1 MTTLVAALA
10 TAAARGQEVVF
21 VHDDDRHQ
29 AIAWAELEVAARR
42 VAAAL
47 IRQGVLPG
55 ARVPLVLP
63 TSPGFVT
70 AFFGTMLAGAIP
82 CPMALPMGFAQIE
95 VYAERFA
102 ATLRYLGATHAIIDE
117 LLAPIAMMLP
127 EVAFLGGKTLAAAE
141 DPPVTGDPTSAE
153 AVAFIQC
160 TSGST
165 GTPKGVMLSHA
176 NLLANIEQS
185 RRALDAAA
193 GRDTLVSWLPLY
205 HDMGL
210 IGTLLFPMACGLGS
224 VLMSPL
230 KFQKRPAAWLQAM
243 SRYRA
248 TITTAPNF
256 AYAYVTARVK
266 DADLAG
272 VDLSALRHA
281 CCGAEPI
288 DRRTLEGF
296 VARFR
301 AIGMRDSVPRPCY
314 GLAEASLAVTFRPAD
329 APLVYDRVDTAAL
342 ASGDARPGGERVT
355 EAVRCGPPVVGTEI
369 AIVDESRQPLPE
381 RRVGRI
387 LVRGPSVTKGYYQ
400 LPEETAAVLK
410 DGWLD
415 TGDLGYLTDGELVV
429 TGRAKD
435 LVIVRGQ
442 KFAPTDFEWAAE
454 QTPGVRRGTAVAFN
468 GKDGEL
474 VVACEIET
482 EVEGL
487 RAELAARVAARTGL
501 KPDLVALATERHATP
516 KTSSGKLRRGRTR
529 ELVLGGGSPWRTA

>member
-1 MTTLVAALA
+1 LTTLVGEMGA
-10 TAAARGQEVVF
+10 AAARGQQLVF
-21 VHDDDRHQ
+21 VHDDDRHES
-29 AIAWAELEVAARR
+29 IAWTDLDDGARR
-42 VAAAL
+42 VAAGL
-47 IRQGVLPG
+47 IAKGVLPG
-55 ARVPLVLP
+55 ARVPIVLP

-95 VYAERFA
+95 IYAQRFA
-102 ATLRYLGATHAIIDE
+102 ATLRYLGATHAVIDE
-117 LLAPIAMMLP
+117 LLAPIAMMYP
-127 EVAFLGGKTLAAAE
+127 EVTFLGGKSLGGTARVE
-141 DPPVTGDPTSAE
+141 GDPTLPDDL
-153 AVAFIQC
+153 AFLQC

-165 GTPKGVMLSHA
+165 GTPKGVMLSHR
-176 NLLANIEQS
+176 NLVANIDQS
-185 RRALDAAA
+185 DRALDAAP

-210 IGTLLFPMACGLGS
+210 IGTLLFPMVKGLGS

-230 KFQKRPAAWLQAM
+230 KFQKRPASWLAAM

-266 DADLAG
+266 DAELAG
-272 VDLSALRHA
+272 LDLSALRHA

-288 DRRTLEGF
+288 DRRTLEAF
-296 VARFR
+296 VARFQ
-301 AIGMRDSVPRPCY
+301 AIGVRASVPRPCY

-329 APLVYDRVDTAAL
+329 APLVYDRLDTAAL
-342 ASGDARPGGERVT
+342 AAGEVRPGGERAT
-355 EAVRCGPPVVGTEI
+355 EAVRCGRPVLGTEV
-369 AIVDESRQPLPE
+369 AIVDDDRSPLPE

-387 LVRGPSVTKGYYQ
+387 LVRGPSVTRGYYQ
-400 LPEETAAVLK
+400 LPEETAAVLR

-415 TGDLGYLTDGELVV
+415 TGDLGYLIDGELVV

-442 KFAPTDFEWAAE
+442 KFAPNDFEWAAE

-474 VVACEIET
+474 VVACEIDT

-487 RAELAARVAARTGL
+487 RADLAARVAAQTGL
-501 KPDLVALATERHATP
+501 KPDVVALSTERHATP
-516 KTSSGKLRRGRTR
+516 KTSSGKLQRQRTR
-529 ELVLGGGSPWRTA
+529 ELVLGGRSPWRIA